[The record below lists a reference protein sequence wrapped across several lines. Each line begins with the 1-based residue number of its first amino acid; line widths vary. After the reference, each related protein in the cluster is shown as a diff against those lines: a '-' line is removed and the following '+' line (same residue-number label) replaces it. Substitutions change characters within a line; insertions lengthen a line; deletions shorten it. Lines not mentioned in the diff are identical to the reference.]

1 MSLVTTQSDILRTF
15 KIADLPLKRLWLSY
29 WRIYSYNTYRYPR
42 VDLLMVRNTMFSISM
57 CNLENKK
64 WFVKYF
70 IFITR
75 YKKIVYI

>member
-42 VDLLMVRNTMFSISM
+42 VDLWKFRNTMFSIAM
-57 CNLENKK
+57 PKLENKK
-64 WFVKYF
+64 RFVKYF
-70 IFITR
+70 IFIA
-75 YKKIVYI
+75 

>member
-1 MSLVTTQSDILRTF
+1 MNQVTTQSKILRTV
-15 KIADLPLKRLWLSY
+15 KIADEPLKRLWLSY

-42 VDLLMVRNTMFSISM
+42 VDLWKFRNTAFSIAVHK
-57 CNLENKK
+57 LENKN

-75 YKKIVYI
+75 YKKFIYI